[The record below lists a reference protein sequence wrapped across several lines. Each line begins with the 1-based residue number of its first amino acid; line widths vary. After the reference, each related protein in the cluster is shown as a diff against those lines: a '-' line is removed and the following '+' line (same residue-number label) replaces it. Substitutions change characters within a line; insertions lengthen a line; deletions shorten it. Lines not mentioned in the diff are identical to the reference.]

1 MIRDFAPVRS
11 EHGAPHHVQTV
22 PAGDDGA
29 RLGQNHQSF
38 LARGTHHG
46 PSQRRGL
53 HDVEGRHSGADA
65 AHGRRY
71 ARFGITF
78 NAVAPGRVR
87 TALAEEAA
95 PQVELDYAQRAPVG
109 RIVRPEEVAAANAF
123 LAPEE
128 AGFISGAVI
137 DVYGGLA
144 ML

>member
-1 MIRDFAPVRS
+1 M
-11 EHGAPHHVQTV
+11 
-22 PAGDDGA
+22 
-29 RLGQNHQSF
+29 
-38 LARGTHHG
+38 
-46 PSQRRGL
+46 
-53 HDVEGRHSGADA
+53 
-65 AHGRRY
+65 
-71 ARFGITF
+71 
-78 NAVAPGRVR
+78 APGRVR

-137 DVYGGLA
+137 DVNGGLA